1 MALVCRLLLS
11 DMFNEKTKPHLTNI
25 VQCCVFTRHPHSV
38 SIDCICDWVECFRT
52 AIEPGCP
59 AVNRK
64 SIGVILKR
72 LVEEGVLFKTKAP
85 GSKALYAAITKA
97 QNSKLFGGGGA
108 IAPLEPPLDPDV
120 LMDT

>member
-1 MALVCRLLLS
+1 M
-11 DMFNEKTKPHLTNI
+11 
-25 VQCCVFTRHPHSV
+25 

-72 LVEEGVLFKTKAP
+72 LVEEGVVFKTTGP
-85 GSKALYAAITKA
+85 DSKALYTAITEA
-97 QNSKLFGGGGA
+97 QNGNLFGGGGA
-108 IAPLEPPLDPDV
+108 IAPLEPPLDPRI
-120 LMDT
+120 LMDA